1 MDENGRRRQGT
12 LAVGLA
18 TAAAAAALGEG
29 HKNNVISQSLGVGRT
44 NESERASECRFIL

>member
-18 TAAAAAALGEG
+18 IATAAVLGKG
-29 HKNNVISQSLGVGRT
+29 HKNNVISQSLGLSGTISFVRQ
-44 NESERASECRFIL
+44 SSRLVP